1 MEQFLAEHVSVTLEW
16 THERW
21 PVLYEVNVKPPLNIT
36 FIESTTVQLVVPYN
50 TVHNVSVTAT
60 LCGYG
65 HGKTSNT
72 QELSYGELHVQQIS
86 CTTFNY
92 SYLRTKAWIC
102 YSTQYLIH

>member
-16 THERW
+16 TREIRS
-21 PVLYEVNVKPPLNIT
+21 VVYKVNVKPSLNIT

-65 HGKTSNT
+65 GGKTSRSNT
-72 QELSYGELHVQQIS
+72 YELSYGELYVQQ
-86 CTTFNY
+86 
-92 SYLRTKAWIC
+92 LD
-102 YSTQYLIH
+102 